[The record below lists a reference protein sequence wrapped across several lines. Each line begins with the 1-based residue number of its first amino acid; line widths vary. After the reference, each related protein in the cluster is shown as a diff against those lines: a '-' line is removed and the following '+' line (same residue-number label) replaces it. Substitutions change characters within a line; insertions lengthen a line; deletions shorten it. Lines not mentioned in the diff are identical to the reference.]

1 MNEAKAVMV
10 MVMMATKGREQPMQ
24 PSSKL
29 RQLLLVQLQHQ
40 PQCCCWLPFGMPLPA
55 STRSAAS
62 LAAHAAECGGVIE
75 KKRASAEAE
84 SSRLPHR
91 FLVYQ

>member
-1 MNEAKAVMV
+1 MLNEAKAVV
-10 MVMMATKGREQPMQ
+10 MMMATKGQEQSMQ

-40 PQCCCWLPFGMPLPA
+40 PQCCCWLPFGRPLPA

-62 LAAHAAECGGVIE
+62 LAAHAAEYGGVIE